1 MSSTEPGPDQ
11 AFDHAPDHAA
21 HHAANADAVT
31 DSDAVTEADPG
42 PGRRR
47 GYRALPPHVDL
58 PANDHEVIEF
68 WNSRDV
74 FRRSLSAT
82 EGGPAWTFYEGPPTA
97 NGVPGTHHVEA
108 RVFKDVFPR
117 FKTMKGYHVPRMA
130 GWDCHG
136 LPVELAV
143 EKELGF
149 TGKPDIEAYGI
160 AQFNAK
166 CRESVLRNVGE
177 FEAMSERMGYW
188 ADYAHPYR
196 TMDAAYVESVWWAL
210 KQIFDQ
216 GLLVEDYRVS
226 PYCPRCGTGLSDH
239 EVAQGYEDVVD
250 PSVYVRLPLTSG
262 PLAGEADLLIW
273 TTTPWT
279 LVSNVAVAVNP
290 EFDYVAARVSSGDV
304 LVVARDLLEHA
315 LGEGAEVLAGY
326 TGREMERWTYR
337 RPFDLVD
344 VGDDPSVV
352 NFVVL
357 ADYVT
362 VTDGTGLVHQA
373 PAFGAD
379 DLVVTRAYG
388 MPVINPIARNGHFLP
403 EVPMVGGVFFKDADE
418 LLIADLVTRGLMW
431 RHVPYDH
438 AYPHCWRCHTPLMY
452 FALPSWYVRT
462 TARREALLREN
473 EHTRWYPPTIK
484 HGRYGDWLENNI
496 DWALSRDRYWGTPLP
511 VWRNDLDETKLVCV
525 ASLAELGELTGTDLS
540 ALDPHRPFVDD
551 VTFTVDGE
559 DGVYRRVPQ
568 VIDAWF
574 DSGSMPFAQFGAPH
588 RHQELATASYPADFI
603 CEAIDQ
609 TRGWFYTLMAIG
621 TLVFDR
627 SSYKT
632 VLCLGHIVAEDGR
645 KMSKHL
651 GNILLPMPLMDEH
664 GADALRWFMLA
675 SGSPWASR
683 RIGHKLLDEIAS
695 KVLRTYWSI
704 ASFQSLYAR
713 AAGWAPGDPAGS
725 GPGPSTDS
733 AADPTDPNLLDV
745 WARAEARRVAV
756 DVDAALED
764 FDTTRAGGRLLRYI
778 DDLSNWY
785 VRRSRRRFWA
795 GDPAALQTLHDCLR
809 TLTLLLAPFTPFVT
823 ETVWTALFAA
833 STGVESVHL
842 AAWPVARPGTY
853 GALGGQTY
861 SELSD
866 HTYAELSEQVALVR
880 RVVELGRAARAE
892 SKVRTRQP
900 LARALISAANWE
912 SVPEQLRREVREELN
927 VVRLDNLHDADAV
940 IAVTIKPNFRSL
952 GARYGASTK
961 SVAGLLAA
969 QNPATVAADL
979 RADKPVVLVAADG
992 ASYEL
997 GPADVIVNQSPAAGW
1012 TVASDGAETVAL
1024 DLELTLDL
1032 RRRGLVREVVRDIQ
1046 EARKNAGFDVSDRIE
1061 LHWMVGGSPDA
1072 GEAIEAHA
1080 DEVAAEVLATT
1091 LTNGRPVDESTGGW
1105 ATAEDT
1111 DLGLTIWLRRATS

>member
-1 MSSTEPGPDQ
+1 MSDTETSSTDTSSTDTAWP
-11 AFDHAPDHAA
+11 
-21 HHAANADAVT
+21 AVDRAT
-31 DSDAVTEADPG
+31 DGVATVSTSP
-42 PGRRR
+42 R
-47 GYRALPPHVDL
+47 YRALAPHIDL
-58 PANDHEVIEF
+58 PANDHEVIGF
-68 WNSRDV
+68 WQEHDV
-74 FRRSLSAT
+74 FRRSLAAT

-117 FKTMKGYHVPRMA
+117 FKTMNGHHVARMA

-143 EKELGF
+143 ERELGF

-160 AQFNAK
+160 APFNAK

-188 ADYAHPYR
+188 ADYEHPYK
-196 TMDAAYVESVWWAL
+196 TMDPAYVESVWWAL

-250 PSVYVRLPLTSG
+250 PSVYVRFPLTSG
-262 PLAGEADLLIW
+262 PWAGEADLLIW

-279 LVSNVAVAVNP
+279 LVSNVAVAVNA
-290 EFDYVAARVSSGDV
+290 EVEYVVARSGADV
-304 LVVARDLLEHA
+304 VVVARDLLA
-315 LGEGAEVLAGY
+315 KTVGEDAEVLASY
-326 TGREMERWTYR
+326 TGRELERWTYR
-337 RPFDLVD
+337 RPFDLVPL
-344 VGDDPSVV
+344 GDDPSVV
-352 NFVVL
+352 NYVVL

-379 DLVVTRAYG
+379 DLLVTRAYG
-388 MPVINPIARNGHFLP
+388 MPVVNPIARNGHFDDD
-403 EVPMVGGVFFKDADE
+403 VPLVGGMFFKDADE
-418 LLIADLVTRGLMW
+418 TLVADLRERGLLW
-431 RHVPYDH
+431 RHVPYAH

-462 TARREALLREN
+462 TARRDALLREN
-473 EHTRWYPPTIK
+473 ERTNWYPNTIK

-511 VWRNDLDETKLVCV
+511 VWRNDADESKVICV
-525 ASLAELGELTGTDLS
+525 GSLTELGELTGTDLS

-551 VTFTVDGE
+551 ITFTVEGE
-559 DGVYRRVPQ
+559 AGTYRRVPQ

-588 RHQELATASYPADFI
+588 RNGDRFAESYPADFI

-627 SSYKT
+627 SSYRT

-675 SGSPWASR
+675 SGSPWAPR
-683 RIGHKLLDEIAS
+683 RIGHKILDEIAS
-695 KVLRTYWSI
+695 KVLRTYWSV

-713 AAGWAPGDPAGS
+713 AAGWSPEPAAGVE
-725 GPGPSTDS
+725 S
-733 AADPTDPNLLDV
+733 AAVEAAAATSDAALDV
-745 WARAEARRVAV
+745 WARERTNQTVTAV
-756 DVDAALED
+756 TDAMNA
-764 FDTTRAGGRLLRYI
+764 FDTATTGVVLSTYI

-785 VRRSRRRFWA
+785 IRRSRRRFWE
-795 GDPAALQTLHDCLR
+795 GDPAALQTLHECLR
-809 TLTLLLAPFTPFVT
+809 ALTLLLAPLVPFIT
-823 ETVWTALFAA
+823 ETVWRGLFVPFGE
-833 STGVESVHL
+833 SESVHL
-842 AAWPVARPGTY
+842 ASWPTA
-853 GALGGQTY
+853 
-861 SELSD
+861 
-866 HTYAELSEQVALVR
+866 AESSAASATLLRDMELVR
-880 RVVELGRAARAE
+880 RLVELGRAARAE
-892 SKVRTRQP
+892 SGVKTRQP
-900 LARALISAANWE
+900 LGRALVSAPGWDA
-912 SVPEQLRREVREELN
+912 VPDALRREVADELN
-927 VVRLDNLHDADAV
+927 VVALESLHDADEV
-940 IAVTIKPNFRSL
+940 ITVTVKPNFRTL
-952 GARYGASTK
+952 GRRFGNRTK
-961 SVAGLLAA
+961 E
-969 QNPATVAADL
+969 VAAALL
-979 RADKPVVLVAADG
+979 RVDPAAVALRLHDNRPVDVILGDG
-992 ASYEL
+992 SPEQLSAEEI
-997 GPADVIVNQSPAAGW
+997 IVNQSPSAGW

-1024 DLELTLDL
+1024 DLELTTDL
-1032 RRRGLVREVVRDIQ
+1032 RRRGLVREIVRDIQ

-1061 LHWMVGGSPDA
+1061 LHWQVGGSPEPA
-1072 GEAIEAHA
+1072 EAITAHA
-1080 DEVAAEVLATT
+1080 DEIAAEVLATSFT
-1091 LTNGRPVDESTGGW
+1091 RGRPADAPEVDVEGVTPAGVSATPDGW
-1105 ATAEDT
+1105 AVAVDA
-1111 DLGLTIWLRRATS
+1111 DLGLILWLRRR